1 MSNKDR
7 KIWIILTVVLLVG
20 GYAFSITSSRAEEPD
35 MENACYINMPK
46 KQVVVC
52 LGSIKVKVEEMVKQT
67 QQLLNDIKPIEVE
80 S

>member
-1 MSNKDR
+1 MNNKDR

-20 GYAFSITSSRAEEPD
+20 GYAFSITSSRAEEPN
-35 MENACYINMPK
+35 MEKECYMGMSQ

-52 LGSIKVKVEEMVKQT
+52 LESMRLAVEEMVKQT
-67 QQLLNDIKPIEVE
+67 KQLLKDVKPIKVE